1 MKMEF
6 RPLYNAVISF
16 LFIILPI
23 AILGCSLLALLLTIL
38 FKVYKIGLSFVRA
51 YTGATRTE
59 EGAVLV

>member
-1 MKMEF
+1 MEF

-51 YTGATRTE
+51 YTGTTTRNE
-59 EGAVLV
+59 EVVVLV